1 MKKIISI
8 LLALSVMG
16 QFAVVRAEVETV
28 RFYVSGSA
36 EVNGDGSLERPF
48 NTFEAAQEA
57 VRELKNSGNYPSGG
71 VTVMVRG
78 GNYYRTKAIKF
89 TEEDSGMEGAPVTY
103 CAYPGE
109 HVKLI
114 GGAEISLGDC
124 EVVIDSSIL
133 GRMDS
138 SVSGKVYQIN
148 LKEKGIADY
157 GDLYVTGHASY
168 NTKIYGL
175 SSGDTHYG
183 ALPTP
188 EIFYTGETQ
197 QGVPMNVA
205 QYPNKGEFMNIGK
218 IISPG
223 DDMTKWYESTDPNK
237 PAAPDPGVFMVDD
250 DRIKRWGQAD
260 QAWVSGYW
268 KWDWSDQTMPV
279 DKIDTEAKTIK
290 PGLQSYY
297 TITKGQRFYI
307 YNLLEEL
314 DAPGE
319 WFYDKNTGNL
329 YIYPL
334 DNNKKSTMILAF
346 SGESLIKFDNAEYVN
361 VRDFEITGTRG
372 IGVSVSGKHIKLS
385 YLSVNRLSG
394 AGITI
399 SGSNITVE
407 GCHIYTTGQKG
418 IDVSGGDKNTLEPS
432 NHMIFNNHIH
442 DNGRLVTTYEG
453 AVRLGGYGSTVK
465 NNLMYDGTH
474 LGVTLGG
481 GDHVIEYNE
490 IHDFLKTSSDM
501 GAIYSNNKYPNRG
514 NIIRYNS
521 IYNCLSTSSQ
531 VGGGDVGGSWSV
543 YAIYLDN
550 FTSGVAV
557 YGNVISNVHGNGVF
571 INGGRDNLVKSN
583 VFANVRYGVHLS
595 ASSMN
600 QNWGWYQSIMS
611 GASDRGLALGGKVYG
626 VDTVKYNEAPYTKY
640 PHMAGILEDDFPKPK
655 YNEVG
660 NNIAYKSEKVHNIDP
675 QTSYNTG
682 MVLEDM
688 YELNTIGE
696 GIDTVKDVGFK
707 DALFGDYALMPNSEV
722 YEKLPEFEKVDYTKI
737 GLVTSQLRG
746 FLSDDAVALA
756 IGKPTSY
763 VNWERKLIDKDNIDV
778 VPFIENGSTY
788 VPVRFLSES
797 LGATV
802 EWKDAKA
809 YVDYN
814 GDVLTFTPNSMTADF
829 AGVEVELANPMI
841 IKNDRIFVP
850 LRAVSEL
857 YGKEVYWNDCGLV
870 VVSGE
875 NIEDKMN
882 EDRVY
887 DLYNRM

>member
-1 MKKIISI
+1 M
-8 LLALSVMG
+8 
-16 QFAVVRAEVETV
+16 RA
-28 RFYVSGSA
+28 
-36 EVNGDGSLERPF
+36 
-48 NTFEAAQEA
+48 
-57 VRELKNSGNYPSGG
+57 
-71 VTVMVRG
+71 
-78 GNYYRTKAIKF
+78 
-89 TEEDSGMEGAPVTY
+89 
-103 CAYPGE
+103 
-109 HVKLI
+109 I
-114 GGAEISLGDC
+114 G
-124 EVVIDSSIL
+124 
-133 GRMDS
+133 
-138 SVSGKVYQIN
+138 
-148 LKEKGIADY
+148 
-157 GDLYVTGHASY
+157 
-168 NTKIYGL
+168 
-175 SSGDTHYG
+175 
-183 ALPTP
+183 
-188 EIFYTGETQ
+188 
-197 QGVPMNVA
+197 
-205 QYPNKGEFMNIGK
+205 
-218 IISPG
+218 
-223 DDMTKWYESTDPNK
+223 
-237 PAAPDPGVFMVDD
+237 
-250 DRIKRWGQAD
+250 
-260 QAWVSGYW
+260 
-268 KWDWSDQTMPV
+268 
-279 DKIDTEAKTIK
+279 
-290 PGLQSYY
+290 
-297 TITKGQRFYI
+297 
-307 YNLLEEL
+307 
-314 DAPGE
+314 
-319 WFYDKNTGNL
+319 
-329 YIYPL
+329 
-334 DNNKKSTMILAF
+334 
-346 SGESLIKFDNAEYVN
+346 FDNAEYVN